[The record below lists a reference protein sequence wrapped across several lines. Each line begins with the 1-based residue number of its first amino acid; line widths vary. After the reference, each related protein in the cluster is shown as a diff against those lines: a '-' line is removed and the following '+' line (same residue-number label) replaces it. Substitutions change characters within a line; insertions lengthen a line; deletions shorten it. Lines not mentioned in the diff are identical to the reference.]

1 MFATEKASSSG
12 AATVVPK
19 FDSVDD
25 SVAAEAAD
33 APVAELADSS
43 TGSEEPE
50 PPSIMLVEP
59 TNAMSPDT
67 DDSDSTVFRSYDED
81 SSITQTQLESREFDT
96 DVDVLAG
103 DGSSSIE
110 AEAELAH
117 AQDTTFELVPSN
129 NGISLPLWQLQAS
142 LVALAMAA
150 IGAWAG
156 LRRTRGE

>member
-1 MFATEKASSSG
+1 M
-12 AATVVPK
+12 PK

-50 PPSIMLVEP
+50 PPSIMLEAP
-59 TNAMSPDT
+59 TNAMSP
-67 DDSDSTVFRSYDED
+67 
-81 SSITQTQLESREFDT
+81 DT

-142 LVALAMAA
+142 LVVLAISA

-156 LRRTRGE
+156 LRRIRGE